1 MLSLGPSPR
10 LLHGPPDV
18 GSSLGSAGI
27 AGEVVVFR
35 ARSIRSRL
43 MPLVYAATRNAISA
57 AAGRSWYLIEVRKR
71 SRDMLDNLRPLWG
84 ERELSRRLA
93 SRSCSRAS
101 YNFVISCSKP
111 SAIGYCCP
119 PWLCR
124 RANGKRPSGFLYFG
138 LQLVKPG
145 SRPNLLQSAALGS
158 ASYRSANVCAAKVP
172 RSLGNTLECL
182 SQA

>member
-1 MLSLGPSPR
+1 LRRP
-10 LLHGPPDV
+10 
-18 GSSLGSAGI
+18 GSRERYSSS
-27 AGEVVVFR
+27 R
-35 ARSIRSRL
+35 ARSMQSAV
-43 MPLVYAATRNAISA
+43 MPLAYATTQNAISA
-57 AAGRSWYLIEVRKR
+57 AAGRSWYLTEVRKR
-71 SRDMLDNLRPLWG
+71 SRDIFDNLRPLWG

-101 YNFVISCSKP
+101 YSFVISCSKP
-111 SAIGYCCP
+111 FAIGYCCP

-124 RANGKRPSGFLYFG
+124 RTKGKRPSDLLYFG

-145 SRPNLLQSAALGS
+145 SRPNRLQSAALGS

-172 RSLGNTLECL
+172 RSFGNILECL